1 MKNLHRD
8 KMRQKTLD
16 STDEL
21 TEQIQPPDEGIPDEM
36 AERRDEA
43 FLMKDLIER
52 LPQREHDIIT
62 MYLLDEL
69 SYSEIEDATGL
80 KQGNIR
86 QIVMRT
92 RQKLK
97 EQFNKLA
104 KTWMN

>member
-1 MKNLHRD
+1 
-8 KMRQKTLD
+8 
-16 STDEL
+16 
-21 TEQIQPPDEGIPDEM
+21 
-36 AERRDEA
+36 
-43 FLMKDLIER
+43 
-52 LPQREHDIIT
+52 

>member
-1 MKNLHRD
+1 
-8 KMRQKTLD
+8 MRQKTLD